1 MCDIYYYKI
10 NDVDICLNGIQS
22 TKMKEVRNRMV
33 KDVLFRFGL
42 KGYKS
47 DKKMKEQQDRRVTR
61 SKR

>member
-1 MCDIYYYKI
+1 MGA
-10 NDVDICLNGIQS
+10 NCLNGIQS
-22 TKMKEVRNRMV
+22 TKMKEVRNEIA

-47 DKKMKEQQDRRVTR
+47 DKKMKEQQDQRVTR